1 MKIYSPSYKRSFG
14 VKTHLIIPNVIY
26 CVHEFES
33 EDYKEK
39 GFNIIVMPDDIRG
52 NIARVR
58 NWIKDNLIKDK
69 GIIIDDD
76 IEAIKIWD
84 IKEDKPILKDVNV
97 NEFIEKGFDLCE
109 QFGCSLWGVNILGDK
124 GSYREYTPF
133 SLNNTVSGS
142 FMGFLNND
150 LIFDE
155 TIPLKE
161 DYDFCIQ
168 TLNKYRKL
176 LRLNYAHLIKK
187 DHKNKGGC
195 ADYRTTTKEKEQMD
209 LFIKKWGSN
218 IVRVDKKKEN
228 KKNNDINPVVNIPI
242 KGI

>member
-1 MKIYSPSYKRSFG
+1 MEIYSPSYKRATG
-14 VKTHLIIPNVIY
+14 VKTHLLIPDVIY
-26 CVHEFES
+26 CVHEFEKDS
-33 EDYKEK
+33 YKD
-39 GFNIIVMPDDIRG
+39 FNIVVMPDDLRG

-69 GIIIDDD
+69 GLIIDDD
-76 IEAIKIWD
+76 IEGIKVWD
-84 IKEDKPILKDVNV
+84 IKNNKPILIDVNV
-97 NEFIEKGFDLCE
+97 VEFIEKGFDLCE
-109 QFGCSLWGVNILGDK
+109 QFGCTLWGVNILGDK

-142 FMGFLNND
+142 FMGFLNNE
-150 LIFDE
+150 LTFDE

-195 ADYRTTTKEKEQMD
+195 ADYRTVNKEVEQMD
-209 LFIKKWGSN
+209 LFIKKWGSK

-228 KKNNDINPVVNIPI
+228 KKTPDINPIVNIPI

>member
-1 MKIYSPSYKRSFG
+1 MEIYSPSYKRAKG
-14 VKTHLIIPNVIY
+14 VKTHLLIPDVIY
-26 CVHEFES
+26 CVHEFEKD
-33 EDYKEK
+33 EYKDY
-39 GFNIIVMPDDIRG
+39 NIIVMPDNIRG

-69 GIIIDDD
+69 GLIIDDD
-76 IEAIKIWD
+76 IEAIKVWD
-84 IKEDKPILKDVNV
+84 IKNNKPILIDVNV
-97 NEFIEKGFDLCE
+97 VEFIEKGFDLCE
-109 QFGCSLWGVNILGDK
+109 QFGCTLWGVNILGDK

-142 FMGFLNND
+142 FMGFLNNE
-150 LIFDE
+150 LTFDE

-195 ADYRTTTKEKEQMD
+195 ADYRTVNKEVEQMD
-209 LFIKKWGSN
+209 LFIKKWGSK

-228 KKNNDINPVVNIPI
+228 KKTPDINPIVNIPI